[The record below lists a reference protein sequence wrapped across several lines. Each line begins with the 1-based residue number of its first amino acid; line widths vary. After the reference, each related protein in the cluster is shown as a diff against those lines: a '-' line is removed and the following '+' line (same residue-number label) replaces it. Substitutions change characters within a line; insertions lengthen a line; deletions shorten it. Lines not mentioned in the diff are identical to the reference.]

1 MTNEQ
6 KLEQIYQIVSDAES
20 RRKSLMWFRII
31 KWLILIALIA
41 LIAMNRE
48 YVTTRVIEVV
58 KPFVLSTASG
68 MIANQKEELMKSL
81 QSALPQG
88 VGIQ

>member
-20 RRKSLMWFRII
+20 RRKSLMWFRIV
-31 KWLILIALIA
+31 KWLIIFALIY
-41 LIAMNRE
+41 LVAMNRE
-48 YVTTRVIEVV
+48 LVMTRVIDVV